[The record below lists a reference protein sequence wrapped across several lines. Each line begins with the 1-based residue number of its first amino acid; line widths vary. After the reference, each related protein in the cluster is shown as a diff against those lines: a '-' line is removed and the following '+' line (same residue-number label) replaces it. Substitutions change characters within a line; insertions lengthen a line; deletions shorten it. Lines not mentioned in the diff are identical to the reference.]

1 MAYRYKW
8 ADVKKL
14 SDSELIAEYDAR
26 AGNTVL
32 GTKFFEAELRD
43 RHQSRIAARVKMLT
57 WLILWL
63 TVVVTVATIVSVYV
77 QLSSL
82 CS

>member
-1 MAYRYKW
+1 MAEKW
-8 ADVKKL
+8 ADLKKL
-14 SDSELIAEYDAR
+14 SDPEIIAKYDAQ
-26 AGNTVL
+26 APNTGV
-32 GTKFFEAELRD
+32 GTGHYEAELRD

-63 TVVVTVATIVSVYV
+63 TLVVTLATIVSVYV

>member
-1 MAYRYKW
+1 MARRYKW

-26 AGNTVL
+26 AGNTEL

-57 WLILWL
+57 WLIFWL

-82 CS
+82 WS